1 MTGENKGNL
10 ERLGSTTGGLAG
22 KVGDAAV
29 DIMGSM
35 IRTVAGSVGGW
46 WSERTPDD
54 AEATFDDTAE
64 RSCRQHFENVRRNTS
79 YDAVRP
85 LYQFGHLAGQNPDY
99 QGRSFEE
106 VESDLRNSWTDE
118 KAQTYGSWDTVRDY
132 VNTGYSG
139 RRQ

>member
-46 WSERTPDD
+46 WAERTPDD
-54 AEATFDDTAE
+54 AATGFDEQAE
-64 RSCRQHFENVRRNTS
+64 SSCRQHFENVRRSTS

-106 VESDLRNSWTDE
+106 VESDLKNSWTDE

-132 VNTGYSG
+132 VSTGYSG